1 MDASAHDLLFV
12 GDQAAGLRTPI
23 ATADLNPKLSIAIVF
38 KVTPCA
44 ASLSLPK
51 AAQPVWSTDDS
62 VDVHAH
68 GTIFSR
74 DWVCDRDAIQ
84 AFVKEALCSCDASIV
99 VDPGVV
105 SRWANRCMCFLW
117 NQKQRRRELNK
128 KRSSRLAKECHE
140 PFR

>member
-12 GDQAAGLRTPI
+12 GDEAAGLRTPI

-44 ASLSLPK
+44 ASLFLPK

-99 VDPGVV
+99 VVPGVV
-105 SRWANRCMCFLW
+105 SRMGTSLYVLSVES
-117 NQKQRRRELNK
+117 KQRRRELNK
-128 KRSSRLAKECHE
+128 KRSSRLARECHE